1 MILNI
6 GERVGVKVSRKEVY
20 DLCLQRYGEAA
31 ALEKVNEEILELAL
45 EISRYDDWR
54 SEQGKL
60 VDEMA
65 DVLITIEKY
74 IELYELEDSIRRK
87 IQYKLHRLEKRL
99 RPVAEKQKE
108 NRDDLCDSRP
118 SVKLLPHEEDYLS

>member
-74 IELYELEDSIRRK
+74 IELYELEDSLRK
-87 IQYKLHRLEKRL
+87 QIQYKLHRLEKRL
-99 RPVAEKQKE
+99 RPVSEQQKE
-108 NRDDLCDSRP
+108 QRDVLCSRR
-118 SVKLLPHEEDYLS
+118 LMAHEEKDNDTT